1 VEELAD
7 RPEGYKPI
15 GKPGFRRLLPLSE
28 IIAAVLNVDQPAT
41 QAVWKVYNALIS
53 RFGDEYTVL
62 LDASE
67 QALKET
73 VDQAVASAIV
83 RVRRGA
89 VTVVPG
95 FDGVYGRLVLD
106 EAASTAVS
114 REVKPRGSVQQ
125 LNLGDF
131 W

>member
-1 VEELAD
+1 MEELAD
-7 RPEGYKPI
+7 RPEGYVPS

-28 IIAAVLNVDQPAT
+28 IIAAVLNVDQPST
-41 QAVWKVYNALIS
+41 QAVWKIYNALIA
-53 RFGDEYTVL
+53 RFGDEYAVL

-67 QALKET
+67 EDLKVT
-73 VDQAVASAIV
+73 VDAAVASAIV
-83 RVRRGA
+83 RVRAGS

-95 FDGVYGRLVLD
+95 FDGIYGRLVLG
-106 EAASTAVS
+106 EAASAAVS

-125 LNLGDF
+125 LNLRDF